1 MGRWIIVMFNR
12 VGEWTTAV
20 DLTGP
25 VSLPGWIVAVVAAV
39 VMAACVLASIRGG
52 PYRRSGP
59 LVGAAV
65 VFVVALTGSWA
76 VDHLARRDLAAE
88 RRALDVRTFELATRA
103 LVPGSALGCLNAIAG
118 ETVEDACERAL
129 FASPEATAAAVSYV
143 AAQLSLLASA
153 RDQAQQGAAS
163 TGIAALRRAVE
174 TDRFGIVAHV
184 LAVRDRCTPDQCGAF
199 FLLQDTSRIRANL
212 AGQAFDA
219 QVKRHMANWPAA
231 EGQPVAA
238 NTPSTA
244 LPPAPVAGTRSPNN
258 LYFPSSASIPPVNI
272 MTAEPPGRQHDT
284 TGAAETPTP
293 TPPRK
298 PPQQAAPPAARP
310 PPAASSAPAA
320 SAPARA
326 APMQIAPNP
335 Q

>member
-1 MGRWIIVMFNR
+1 MFDR

-25 VSLPGWIVAVVAAV
+25 VSLPGWIVAVVAALV
-39 VMAACVLASIRGG
+39 VAACILEAIRRE
-52 PYRRSGP
+52 PFRRSGP

-65 VFVVALTGSWA
+65 VLVVTLTGWWA
-76 VDHLARRDLAAE
+76 IDHLARRDLAAE
-88 RRALDVRTFELATRA
+88 RRALDVHTFELATRA
-103 LVPGSALGCLNAIAG
+103 LMPGSALACLDAVAG
-118 ETVEDACERAL
+118 EMVEDACEKAL

-153 RDQAQQGAAS
+153 RDQARRGGTS
-163 TGIAALRRAVE
+163 PGIAALRRAVE

-184 LAVRDRCTPDQCGAF
+184 LTVRDRCTPDQCSAF
-199 FLLQDTSRIRANL
+199 FLLEDASRIRANL
-212 AGQAFDA
+212 ADQTFES

-231 EGQPVAA
+231 ESRPVAT
-238 NTPSTA
+238 NPSSGA
-244 LPPAPVAGTRSPNN
+244 PSPAPVASTRTPNN

-272 MTAEPPGRQHDT
+272 MTAEPPAQRQHDT
-284 TGAAETPTP
+284 TGAADTTTP

-298 PPQQAAPPAARP
+298 PPQQAAPSAPRP
-310 PPAASSAPAA
+310 PPASAPAA
-320 SAPARA
+320 NAPART
-326 APMQIAPNP
+326 APMQLAPNP